1 MWMLVWCRQE
11 DGSGSRRREVRS
23 GQVGRLENDLTIL
36 RLTLARAN
44 ISGERG
50 KRQRETGQTR
60 SSGKCMYRR
69 IRTKR
74 GQVKNTDDDE
84 KKSGCTTLSLTNRAK
99 GAGWP
104 GTTTTTDR
112 TCSWKKGQEA
122 EQASPPS
129 TTDETG
135 ITWGPARASKV
146 RFSRPSVLSRDED
159 GRAAAAHGDRAL

>member
-1 MWMLVWCRQE
+1 M
-11 DGSGSRRREVRS
+11 
-23 GQVGRLENDLTIL
+23 
-36 RLTLARAN
+36 
-44 ISGERG
+44 
-50 KRQRETGQTR
+50 
-60 SSGKCMYRR
+60 
-69 IRTKR
+69 
-74 GQVKNTDDDE
+74 KNTDNDE

-104 GTTTTTDR
+104 DTTTTTTTTITDR

-146 RFSRPSVLSRDED
+146 RFSRRSVLRRDED